1 MTPGSLIT
9 QRGLSYHQPNATVLT
24 TTGLNLEDGRQ
35 ITSAQA
41 RLIHDGILLPA
52 LTNNDSTTTEKA
64 NMVYNINPLGFKM
77 AKSVSGLVTRH
88 NSGHTINKPR
98 FATASKLINRK
109 RAGA

>member
-1 MTPGSLIT
+1 MAAGSLTT

-24 TTGLNLEDGRQ
+24 TTGLNLEDGWQ
-35 ITSAQA
+35 ITRVQA

-64 NMVYNINPLGFKM
+64 NMVYNINPLGSKM

-88 NSGHTINKPR
+88 NSGHTINKPL
-98 FATASKLINRK
+98 FCNSFKIDK
-109 RAGA
+109 